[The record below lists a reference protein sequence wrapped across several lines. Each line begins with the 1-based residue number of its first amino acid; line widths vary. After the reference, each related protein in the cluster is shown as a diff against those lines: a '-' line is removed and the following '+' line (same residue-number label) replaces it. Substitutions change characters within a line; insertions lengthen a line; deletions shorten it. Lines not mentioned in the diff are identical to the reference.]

1 MHGTHSANWATRAPR
16 PSIVCHKL
24 RYSLNVPPHSQFHQL
39 LLRYP
44 EVSDGILSLHH
55 ILPVLPVLY
64 TQNTSNVR
72 LPAQMHKNNLCQLLP
87 MRRSSSLWALYSVL
101 KGVVFTIH
109 SFGLPFSPNPS
120 SSSFWGT
127 PRYSLALWDKQYLQC
142 FLHLS
147 LLQVKITVY
156 LHRDVCRTHPD
167 QMPHQLN
174 WSSVNVKKQAPHL
187 VLRVSQTQWI
197 LNLVTCT
204 HELVLTSGECW
215 STCDQLRLQT
225 QFLLHPNSVLEELH
239 HCIWNH
245 SLGANLLLYLQKAEM
260 QCWHHQTGHSLGVSR
275 DSAHEGLDS
284 SSTGNPFL
292 CSTLWDRSTH
302 LLQIYKAQ
310 VDITVCNSEE
320 QVHCPQNVIHVA
332 LFNNRCITLVLSV
345 IVEIIVTL

>member
-1 MHGTHSANWATRAPR
+1 
-16 PSIVCHKL
+16 
-24 RYSLNVPPHSQFHQL
+24 
-39 LLRYP
+39 
-44 EVSDGILSLHH
+44 
-55 ILPVLPVLY
+55 
-64 TQNTSNVR
+64 
-72 LPAQMHKNNLCQLLP
+72 
-87 MRRSSSLWALYSVL
+87 
-101 KGVVFTIH
+101 
-109 SFGLPFSPNPS
+109 
-120 SSSFWGT
+120 
-127 PRYSLALWDKQYLQC
+127 
-142 FLHLS
+142 
-147 LLQVKITVY
+147 
-156 LHRDVCRTHPD
+156 
-167 QMPHQLN
+167 MPHQLN

-225 QFLLHPNSVLEELH
+225 QFLLYPNSVLEELH

-275 DSAHEGLDS
+275 DSVHEGLDS
-284 SSTGNPFL
+284 SSTGNPYL

-332 LFNNRCITLVLSV
+332 LFNNPCITLVLSV